1 MVNWSIYSPGGDLI
15 CPFPSVCHIVVKTD
29 TDGDTTDAKIDTAGD
44 TGNNHKTLTPIL
56 FQMFPRKFRS
66 S

>member
-29 TDGDTTDAKIDTAGD
+29 TDGDTTDVKIDTAGD
-44 TGNNHKTLTPIL
+44 TFPSY
-56 FQMFPRKFRS
+56 MFIENENIFT
-66 S
+66 